1 MKKFN
6 LTLILI
12 ALGIMFSVG
21 VTAQLPP
28 KPPSDP
34 TSGGN
39 QNPAGPTGSPIE
51 PGTGILLILAA
62 GYSLKKVYEVRK
74 KPLEEL

>member
-1 MKKFN
+1 MKKFK

-21 VTAQLPP
+21 VLAQLPP

-62 GYSLKKVYEVRK
+62 AYGLKKFDEIRK
-74 KPLEEL
+74 KPMEEL